1 MRTSPVD
8 LLRFDYIP
16 ARLAE
21 ELAIDADAAE
31 DAIAHYR
38 RFLALK
44 LKHPGEAL
52 VAPALVDAVWHQH
65 ILNTRAYVADCE
77 ALFGGYMH
85 HDPFP
90 SEAVHG
96 DGWARTKALFL
107 SDFGI
112 DLETQPIAGLRIAG
126 RSA

>member
-8 LLRFDYIP
+8 LLHFDYIP

-21 ELAIDADAAE
+21 ELAIDPVTAE

-44 LKHPGEAL
+44 MDHPGEAL

-90 SEAVHG
+90 PGEVHEA
-96 DGWARTKALFL
+96 GWARTKALFL
-107 SDFGI
+107 SNFGI
-112 DLETQPIAGLRIAG
+112 DLEAQPITGLRIAG